1 MSKSLSIIALT
12 LVIACT
18 LVVAASAA
26 AGEVIGSA
34 SDGAIVVWLEGSLP
48 HDVPKPISI
57 AQHGVKFSPDLAVA
71 VVGQTVQFPNEDNV
85 AHNVYSA
92 SAAMKLNL
100 GVYEKGETRSV
111 TFDKP
116 GLVELR
122 CWLHKRMNA
131 DLVVVPNR
139 FYSQVGDGGFRISG
153 VPAGTYTLVAIRR
166 DGTHAARK
174 ITVPTNGSIAV
185 TF

>member
-1 MSKSLSIIALT
+1 MSKSLFIIACI
-12 LVIACT
+12 LVIVCT
-18 LVVAASAA
+18 IGVAASAA
-26 AGEVIGSA
+26 AAEVIGTVSN
-34 SDGAIVVWLEGSLP
+34 GEIVVWLEGGLP
-48 HDVPKPISI
+48 HEVPKPISV
-57 AQHGVKFSPDLAVA
+57 AQRGVKFDPDLAVV
-71 VVGQTVQFPNEDNV
+71 VVGQTVQFPNDDNI

-92 SAAMKLNL
+92 SATMKLNL

-116 GLVELR
+116 GLVDLH

-139 FYSQVGDGGFRISG
+139 FFNQVVDGGFRISG

-166 DGTHAARK
+166 DGTHAGKK
-174 ITVPTNGSIAV
+174 ITVPAKGSVAV
-185 TF
+185 AF